1 MEQAKKICVMHLK
14 ESMDWE
20 NLEWRR
26 EFWALMG
33 LAVIPLLQRLDRD
46 GHAPENEPKDFV
58 RIGLCIKKV
67 LDMVERDFGRKS
79 MAMVVGCVSEMLGH
93 SLSPLDNSIVKKL
106 VAEGFEIGKIK
117 SVVSYSKKLEDI

>member
-1 MEQAKKICVMHLK
+1 MEQAKKTYVMHLK

-33 LAVIPLLQRLDRD
+33 LAVIPVLKRLDRD
-46 GHAPENEPKDFV
+46 GHAPGMEPQDFV
-58 RIGLCIKKV
+58 RTGLCIKKV
-67 LDMVERDFGRKS
+67 LDMVETDFGRKS

-93 SLSPLDNSIVKKL
+93 SLSPLDNSIIKKL
-106 VAEGFEIGKIK
+106 VAEGFDIGEIK
-117 SVVSYSKKLEDI
+117 SVVSYSKKLDNI